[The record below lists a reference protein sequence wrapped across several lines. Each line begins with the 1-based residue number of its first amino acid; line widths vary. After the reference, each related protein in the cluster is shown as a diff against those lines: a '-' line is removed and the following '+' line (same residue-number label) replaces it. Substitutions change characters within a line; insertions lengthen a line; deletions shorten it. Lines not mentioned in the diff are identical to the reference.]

1 VLYTG
6 LYCIC
11 LTQRGEARL
20 LTSLSWVKLD
30 STTDQLQALQLSSTT
45 TLASSEREQAALA
58 DQLSA
63 ERAGREDADRRIQEL
78 EQSLARVSEEKVD
91 WQMIA
96 TERQAAARMSEVSD
110 AQVTK
115 TPGAVWGCVTRFRS
129 EVADV
134 RCCRYGFMRCH
145 KRMSTGGSSR

>member
-58 DQLSA
+58 DQLSLHA
-63 ERAGREDADRRIQEL
+63 RRRADRRIQEL

>member
-1 VLYTG
+1 MFSSTCAVHRAVLYLSDPARRG
-6 LYCIC
+6 KIANIIVL
-11 LTQRGEARL
+11 GEAG
-20 LTSLSWVKLD
+20 LD
-30 STTDQLQALQLSSTT
+30 DRPVASSTT
-45 TLASSEREQAALA
+45 QFDHYARQAALA

>member
-45 TLASSEREQAALA
+45 TLASSERE
-58 DQLSA
+58 LSA